1 MENNNKSGNNF
12 FSGFLL
18 GVLVGAGLVF
28 LLGTKRGKKLLKMLS
43 EKGLDNVS
51 NILKDED
58 VTMDPDESY
67 GDSEENTPKKEAT
80 AKDVERKPKVKRF
93 FRGISRHLN

>member
-67 GDSEENTPKKEAT
+67 GDSGENTPKKEAT
-80 AKDVERKPKVKRF
+80 AKDVEGKPRVRRF
-93 FRGISRHLN
+93 FKGISRHLN